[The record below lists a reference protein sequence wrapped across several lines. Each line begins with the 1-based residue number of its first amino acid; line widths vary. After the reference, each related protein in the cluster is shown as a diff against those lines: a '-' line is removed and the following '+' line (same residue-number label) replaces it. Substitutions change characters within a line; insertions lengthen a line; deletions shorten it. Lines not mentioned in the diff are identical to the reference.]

1 MRDIESLELMNDFK
15 IVKSSYY
22 VPEKIVTNNDLAK
35 IIDTTDEWVYKR
47 TGIKT
52 RHIATESL
60 QQMLKNAIIKLRLT
74 PSEAQDIDL
83 IIVASSSGEII
94 MPSLSAYAQNII
106 GCHKQ
111 VMCIDLNAAC
121 SGFVHS
127 LIVAK
132 QFFNAKTVKKAI
144 VIGAEKM
151 SNIIEESDRNTA
163 ILFGDGVG
171 AFYLESSTNHIL
183 ATSYET
189 SYGEAIIATNDGM
202 QMQGQQVFKY
212 AVKTVISSIKK
223 LLDQSGLEITDI
235 DYIICH
241 QANQRILNTIIREYD
256 LNPEQVLSTIEWSAN
271 TSSASI
277 PIVFDYHLNKINPGN
292 KIMFIGFGAGLT
304 SSAMLYEE

>member
-1 MRDIESLELMNDFK
+1 MIDIESLESMSDFK

-22 VPEKIVTNNDLAK
+22 VPDNIVTNDDLAK
-35 IIDTTDEWVYKR
+35 TIDTNDEWVYKR

-60 QQMLKNAIIKLRLT
+60 QQMVKNAIINLRLT
-74 PSEAQDIDL
+74 QSEAQDIDL
-83 IIVASSSGEII
+83 IIIASSSNEII
-94 MPSLSAYAQNII
+94 MPSLSAYVQSII
-106 GCHKQ
+106 NCNKQ

-121 SGFVHS
+121 TGFVHS
-127 LIVAK
+127 LIVAE
-132 QFFNAKTVKKAI
+132 QFFKAKTAKKAL

-151 SNIIEESDRNTA
+151 SNIIDATDRNTA

-171 AFYLESSTNHIL
+171 AFYLESDYNHIL
-183 ATSYET
+183 ASTYET
-189 SYGEAIIATNDGM
+189 SYGEAIIATNNGM

-212 AVKTVISSIKK
+212 AVKTVISSINK
-223 LLDQSGLEITDI
+223 LLDQSKLEITDI

-241 QANQRILNTIIREYD
+241 QANQRILNTIIREYGLD
-256 LNPEQVLSTIEWSAN
+256 QEQVLSTIKWSAN

-277 PIVFDYHLNKINPGN
+277 PIVFNYHVNKINPGN

-304 SSAMLYEE
+304 SSAMLYKE

>member
-1 MRDIESLELMNDFK
+1 MKDIESLEIMNDFK
-15 IVKSSYY
+15 IIKSSYY

-35 IIDTTDEWVYKR
+35 TIDTNDEWVYKR

-60 QQMLKNAIIKLRLT
+60 QQMLKNAIINLRLT
-74 PSEAQDIDL
+74 QNEAQDIDL
-83 IIVASSSGEII
+83 IIVASSSNEII
-94 MPSLSAYAQNII
+94 MPSLSAYVQNVI

-127 LIVAK
+127 LIVAE
-132 QFFNAKTVKKAI
+132 QFFKANRVKKAI

-151 SNIIEESDRNTA
+151 SNIIDANDRNTA

-171 AFYLESSTNHIL
+171 AFYLESSSNHVL
-183 ATSYET
+183 ASTYET
-189 SYGEAIIATNDGM
+189 SYGEAILATNNGM

-212 AVKTVISSIKK
+212 AVKTVINNINI

-241 QANQRILNTIIREYD
+241 QANQRILNTIIREYG
-256 LNPEQVLSTIEWSAN
+256 LKQNQVLSTIEWSAN

-277 PIVFDYHLNKINPGN
+277 PIVFNYHLSKINPGN
-292 KIMFIGFGAGLT
+292 KIMFVGFGAGLT
-304 SSAMLYEE
+304 SSAMLYKE

>member
-1 MRDIESLELMNDFK
+1 MKDIESLEIMNDFK
-15 IVKSSYY
+15 IIKSSYY

-35 IIDTTDEWVYKR
+35 TIDTNDEWVYKR

-60 QQMLKNAIIKLRLT
+60 QQMLKNAIINLRLT
-74 PSEAQDIDL
+74 QNEAQDIDL
-83 IIVASSSGEII
+83 IIVASSSNEII
-94 MPSLSAYAQNII
+94 MPSLSAYVQNVI

-127 LIVAK
+127 LIVAE
-132 QFFNAKTVKKAI
+132 QFFKANSVKKAI

-151 SNIIEESDRNTA
+151 SNIIDANDRNTA

-171 AFYLESSTNHIL
+171 AFYLESSSNHIL
-183 ATSYET
+183 ASTYET
-189 SYGEAIIATNDGM
+189 SYDEAILATNNGM

-212 AVKTVISSIKK
+212 AVKTVISNINI

-241 QANQRILNTIIREYD
+241 QANQRILNTIIREYG
-256 LNPEQVLSTIEWSAN
+256 LKQNQVLSTIEWSAN

-277 PIVFDYHLNKINPGN
+277 PIVFNYHLSKINPGN

-304 SSAMLYEE
+304 SSAMLYKE